1 MRTRSQAGA
10 SRGGGRAGSPATAR
24 GRQGQE
30 LSPQDVTRRIS
41 AAGAAQMSPSTRRA
55 ALGSAKRRQST
66 STEAKINGLADK
78 LAGLT
83 EQVGKMAAAMQQMLA
98 APRHPRGPTVAPESS
113 SFASPSRSPLVASL
127 DGTHPYS
134 SSPGQQ
140 RRLSGADTGFV
151 GAAATWPQVSPRVLR
166 PVVSDDYV
174 LNRTV
179 GAPESQGVIG
189 GIAAGLSTEPDPSA
203 AAFTDPPAGGP
214 PAAPTRGG
222 FVHGAPAPARA
233 PPAVA
238 PAPGVHA
245 AAAATARAA
254 SPPAAGPP
262 VVPAARDD
270 SEFLRKFIEDGRKL
284 WGFVAERN
292 RLPVD
297 LLNAYLA
304 DVGRLVSEAGTTPK
318 SQRAYEKS
326 DIFAQ
331 SFAHW
336 LQSHGLDA
344 APAWQVGMLLAGRG
358 TIAGLQTLCAPKQ
371 SKHGSASK
379 PGLTALAG
387 ALEDVLSVTYTGR
400 TIDAPGTNFAM
411 RATRVID
418 GLGHLAGL
426 DMAASVRRGMD
437 EIRTILIAGADPST
451 TQRLVEEYLAGVIEH
466 WNRHRLEWLTGQ
478 VPEAVYVPSKC
489 DSARDDMPAS
499 WATAA
504 GRLAEDYR
512 VARTANRL
520 MAPLR
525 DRLHAAEAALA
536 GLSAKGRKPAAAS
549 PATGREAKAP
559 TADLQS
565 RARAE
570 MDSKRESIMAAPQLK
585 ATFDEGVPRAV
596 QDAGGCSQ
604 FCLPGVARWNGACR
618 VSKAAQEAYCRHT
631 RRCESQ
637 GVAWEECDE
646 GFHKLLSK

>member
-1 MRTRSQAGA
+1 
-10 SRGGGRAGSPATAR
+10 
-24 GRQGQE
+24 
-30 LSPQDVTRRIS
+30 
-41 AAGAAQMSPSTRRA
+41 
-55 ALGSAKRRQST
+55 
-66 STEAKINGLADK
+66 
-78 LAGLT
+78 
-83 EQVGKMAAAMQQMLA
+83 
-98 APRHPRGPTVAPESS
+98 
-113 SFASPSRSPLVASL
+113 
-127 DGTHPYS
+127 
-134 SSPGQQ
+134 
-140 RRLSGADTGFV
+140 
-151 GAAATWPQVSPRVLR
+151 
-166 PVVSDDYV
+166 
-174 LNRTV
+174 
-179 GAPESQGVIG
+179 
-189 GIAAGLSTEPDPSA
+189 
-203 AAFTDPPAGGP
+203 
-214 PAAPTRGG
+214 
-222 FVHGAPAPARA
+222 
-233 PPAVA
+233 
-238 PAPGVHA
+238 
-245 AAAATARAA
+245 
-254 SPPAAGPP
+254 
-262 VVPAARDD
+262 
-270 SEFLRKFIEDGRKL
+270 
-284 WGFVAERN
+284 VAERN

-536 GLSAKGRKPAAAS
+536 GLSAKGRTPAAAS